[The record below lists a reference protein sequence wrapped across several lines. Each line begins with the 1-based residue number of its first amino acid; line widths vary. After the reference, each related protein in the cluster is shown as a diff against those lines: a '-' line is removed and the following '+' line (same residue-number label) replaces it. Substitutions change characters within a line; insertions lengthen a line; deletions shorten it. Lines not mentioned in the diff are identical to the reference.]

1 MGIQHNL
8 EIGSCMVFS
17 IIGINEEISSS
28 RASADIESAR
38 NVIANAATGLNMLST
53 DLGDQFVQCV
63 DLISNISGRVIV
75 SGMGKSGHIAQKI
88 ASTLAST
95 GTPAFFVHPAEASH
109 GDLGMISEA
118 DVVIALSN
126 SGETAEL
133 SDLISYT
140 RRFDINLIGITGQI
154 DSTLAEQA
162 DICLCLPKIQE
173 AGPHGA
179 PTTSTTL
186 MITLGDSIA
195 VALLKRRNF
204 SADDYRVF
212 HPGGK
217 LGQSLFKVEELM
229 HKHGEVPTTGP
240 NTPMSDT
247 IIIMTNKT
255 FGIVGVVD
263 NDGLL
268 IGIVTDG
275 DLRRHMAPNFINL
288 KAREV
293 MTRSP
298 KSVSP
303 DMLAAEAL
311 RLMNEWKVTCLF
323 VIQDGKPVGIL
334 RMHDILRAGVV

>member
-1 MGIQHNL
+1 MVLSIMGLNK
-8 EIGSCMVFS
+8 
-17 IIGINEEISSS
+17 EISSS
-28 RASADIESAR
+28 LALADIKSAKAVIASAE
-38 NVIANAATGLNMLST
+38 TGLNMLSAG
-53 DLGDQFVQCV
+53 LGDEFVQCV
-63 DLISNISGRVIV
+63 DLIANMSGRVIV

-140 RRFDINLIGITGQI
+140 RRFDINLIGITGQPN
-154 DSTLAEQA
+154 STLAKQA
-162 DICLCLPKIQE
+162 DIALCLPKIEE

-217 LGQSLFKVEELM
+217 LGQSLFKVEHLM
-229 HKHGEVPTTGP
+229 HSQDEVPVAGGDTL
-240 NTPMSDT
+240 MSDI

-263 NDGLL
+263 DEGLL
-268 IGIVTDG
+268 TGIVTDG
-275 DLRRHMAPNFINL
+275 DLRRHMAPNLISM

-293 MTRSP
+293 MTSSP

-303 DMLAAEAL
+303 GILAAEAL

-323 VIQDGKPVGIL
+323 VLEGGKPVGVL